1 MSSPFLPPCRHV
13 AHVMPWPGVGGT
25 EHATLRLMRAV
36 GEGFRHTAFC
46 LDDASSVEAFFRH
59 EGIET
64 GRWAPTCGLLS
75 SRPR

>member
-1 MSSPFLPPCRHV
+1 
-13 AHVMPWPGVGGT
+13 
-25 EHATLRLMRAV
+25 MRAV

-64 GRWAPTCGLLS
+64 GRWARRAASYRLAPANAS
-75 SRPR
+75 IVFRA